1 MEPIAPSIVEAIKT
15 VDEIPVPTTPLN
27 FPRQKIAS
35 EISKNKEWEI
45 YVANESDKLRSSA
58 LCELEKDVS
67 DEQLLAKVRE
77 ARGGIM
83 ALNAAYRFFRGCQNA
98 VDAENRKL
106 Q

>member
-1 MEPIAPSIVEAIKT
+1 MEPITPLVAEALKT
-15 VDEIPVPTTPLN
+15 VDEIPVPTTQLN
-27 FPRQKIAS
+27 LPRQKIAS
-35 EISKNKEWEI
+35 EISKNKEWDI

-58 LCELEKDVS
+58 LCELEKDVT

-83 ALNAAYRFFRGCQNA
+83 ALNAAYRFFRGCQNS